1 MLSTLYTDQPY
12 CAVNPRSQVTHGEV
26 WTCVITASIGGGEG
40 SAGEAVYSVHSIDF
54 GKSWSEP
61 VALEGSSATLLPN
74 AYGNIIFT
82 SKLNR
87 LYVVYNMNLDNVT
100 SPTGK
105 GGRADELGYFVMRF
119 SEDDGR
125 SVIYYYILLNS
136 SLIKYDLI

>member
-1 MLSTLYTDQPY
+1 MEPVLGE
-12 CAVNPRSQVTHGEV
+12 PRDL
-26 WTCVITASIGGGEG
+26 GGGEG

-125 SVIYYYILLNS
+125 SVINFFYCQLLNS